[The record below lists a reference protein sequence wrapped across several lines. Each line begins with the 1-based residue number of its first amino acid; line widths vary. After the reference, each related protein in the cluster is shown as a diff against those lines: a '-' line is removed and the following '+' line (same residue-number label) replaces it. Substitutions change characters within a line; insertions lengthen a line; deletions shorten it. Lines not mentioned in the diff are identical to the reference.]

1 LRLCELES
9 GYRHALSKSASAE
22 SENAE
27 PELTEPELTEPEL
40 TKPPNPLIRQVAKTW
55 SPAHQQPSLQQGILI
70 PSLNMPSMSIEA
82 IIALV
87 TLLTTCLP
95 LGLLLWRVIKQKRR
109 NVQFEQGMLPE
120 R

>member
-1 LRLCELES
+1 
-9 GYRHALSKSASAE
+9 
-22 SENAE
+22 
-27 PELTEPELTEPEL
+27 
-40 TKPPNPLIRQVAKTW
+40 
-55 SPAHQQPSLQQGILI
+55 
-70 PSLNMPSMSIEA
+70 MPSFSIEA

-120 R
+120 MKNRGGLY